1 MESRSVRRS
10 LAMRPASVLVAW
22 VATMVGDGAADLQDA
37 PTGAAERDHSEQ
49 RFTQPTQP
57 Q

>member
-1 MESRSVRRS
+1 MLVVRT
-10 LAMRPASVLVAW
+10 
-22 VATMVGDGAADLQDA
+22 ATMVGDGATDLQDA